1 VEGGGEY
8 VRSFYTFPF
17 SRSFRVID
25 VAREFDPVI
34 NNEDNNR
41 CLNIRFYQCR
51 SIRDLIYF
59 SYLCNSKEFK
69 KNYKEIKNKLNGD

>member
-1 VEGGGEY
+1 MY
-8 VRSFYTFPF
+8 ARFIPFLFPD
-17 SRSFRVID
+17 RFRVID

-59 SYLCNSKEFK
+59 SSLYNSKEFK